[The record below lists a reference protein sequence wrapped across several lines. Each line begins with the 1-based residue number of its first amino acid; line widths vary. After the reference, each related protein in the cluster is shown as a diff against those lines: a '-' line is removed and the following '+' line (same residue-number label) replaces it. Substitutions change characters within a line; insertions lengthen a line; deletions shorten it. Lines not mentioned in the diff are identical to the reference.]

1 MSRKAAEHHFK
12 CQDVPKP
19 TLSYAEHFSMSL
31 TGSQSVVFLGSFPRR
46 EVFGAWYLFQNGTKS
61 DFFSI
66 FIKSIVEFARY

>member
-1 MSRKAAEHHFK
+1 
-12 CQDVPKP
+12 
-19 TLSYAEHFSMSL
+19 MSL